1 MSALDYS
8 GGRRIDIH
16 PTAKAGR
23 FLRRIPSY
31 LGRFSEVPVSMADAR
46 RSISIPARSYSASA
60 GCHGV
65 SRRSRNSYRYSEFAF
80 GKCFTAGPSPA
91 NRQHSIVKDQSVPV
105 YDCPSGTQPGRYSR
119 IGHPQYARNRQC
131 LTGPTVHLWKCLVP
145 IGRNYVCPHPGSD
158 HKRHCLTTRFAVPGE
173 CVKSIVR
180 PAPHKYKPQKVGRI
194 HSTVQ

>member
-1 MSALDYS
+1 MWQSCHRRPSPRHGLLYRTALLKAVTTLPL
-8 GGRRIDIH
+8 DIH

-31 LGRFSEVPVSMADAR
+31 MGRFSEVPVSMADAR

-131 LTGPTVHLWKCLVP
+131 LTGPTVPWTYWYKATK
-145 IGRNYVCPHPGSD
+145 GSQI
-158 HKRHCLTTRFAVPGE
+158 HCATGTA
-173 CVKSIVR
+173 
-180 PAPHKYKPQKVGRI
+180 
-194 HSTVQ
+194 

>member
-1 MSALDYS
+1 MT
-8 GGRRIDIH
+8 GRLCGFARERKRRSLDIH

-31 LGRFSEVPVSMADAR
+31 MGRFSEVPVSMADAR

-131 LTGPTVHLWKCLVP
+131 LTGPTVPWTYWYKATKGSRP
-145 IGRNYVCPHPGSD
+145 YETNDSDYNPGCFAWTRRQQNHYSPNPSD
-158 HKRHCLTTRFAVPGE
+158 W
-173 CVKSIVR
+173 
-180 PAPHKYKPQKVGRI
+180 
-194 HSTVQ
+194 

>member
-1 MSALDYS
+1 M
-8 GGRRIDIH
+8 
-16 PTAKAGR
+16 
-23 FLRRIPSY
+23 
-31 LGRFSEVPVSMADAR
+31 GRFSEVPVSMADAR

-131 LTGPTVHLWKCLVP
+131 LTGPTVPWTYWYKATKGSRPSFAWRGKH
-145 IGRNYVCPHPGSD
+145 IETNDSDYNPGCFAWTRRQQNHYSPNPSD
-158 HKRHCLTTRFAVPGE
+158 W
-173 CVKSIVR
+173 
-180 PAPHKYKPQKVGRI
+180 
-194 HSTVQ
+194 